1 MSEMTLALGHEPLSQ
16 AERVADTFIAPS
28 KTFRDLHRSTS
39 WWLPCVLVLLM
50 SAVFS
55 AVAVKKVGIAR
66 MSDNTIATMPKIQ
79 DMLASAKPDEAQAIH
94 QRVEKQIAGSFYST
108 PLLMLVAGFAV
119 AGLFL
124 FTANFAFG
132 GSATYKG
139 MLALFWYSV
148 LPLMVLSALV
158 SILLAFGVNV
168 ESFRVS
174 NPIGTN
180 PGYYLPQ
187 GSSSVAVAALSF
199 FDIFSV
205 WVFCLQA
212 LGTAI
217 LARISLGKAFAAVG
231 IWWVLYCILKIV
243 PALLVS

>member
-1 MSEMTLALGHEPLSQ
+1 MAEMTVALDRKPLSQ
-16 AERVADTFIAPS
+16 AERVVDTFVAPS
-28 KTFRDLHRSTS
+28 KTFQDLLRSRN
-39 WWLPCVLVLLM
+39 WWLPCVLVLVM

-55 AVAVKKVGIAR
+55 AVAIRKVGIAR

-79 DMLASAKPDEAQAIH
+79 DMLASAKPDESLAIH
-94 QRVEKQIAGSFYST
+94 QRVEKQISGSFYST
-108 PLLMLVAGFAV
+108 PVLMLVAGFAI

-132 GSATYKG
+132 GSATYRG

-148 LPLMVLSALV
+148 LPLIVLSALV
-158 SILLAFGVNV
+158 SILLACGVNV

-180 PGYYLPQ
+180 PGYYMPD
-187 GSSSVAVAALSF
+187 GSSPVTVAILSF
-199 FDIFSV
+199 FDIFSI

-212 LGTAI
+212 LGAAI
-217 LARISLGKAFAAVG
+217 IARISLGKAFAAVG